1 MILIQAVIQPIRLS
15 TVRSAL
21 EDAGYLETMVSDALG
36 YGRQRGQSATFR
48 GNEYRI
54 DLLRK
59 VILEVVVPDG
69 EVDRVID
76 LIRWSA
82 RTGTVGEIGDGKIFT
97 LPVSEAITIGR

>member
-21 EDAGYLETMVSDALG
+21 EDAGFFETMVSDALG
-36 YGRQRGQSATFR
+36 YGRQRGQTATFR

-59 VILEVVVPDG
+59 VILEVVVPD
-69 EVDRVID
+69 EDVDRVIEI
-76 LIRWSA
+76 IRSA
-82 RTGTVGEIGDGKIFT
+82 AKTGTAGEIGDGKIFT
-97 LPVSEAITIGR
+97 VPVADAIPIGR

>member
-1 MILIQAVIQPIRLS
+1 MILVQAIIQPIRLS

-21 EDAGYLETMVSDALG
+21 EDAGFDETMAGDALG

-59 VILEVVVPDG
+59 VVLSVVVADEQVD
-69 EVDRVID
+69 EVIAI
-76 LIRWSA
+76 IRASA
-82 RTGTVGEIGDGKIFT
+82 KTGTHGEIGDGKIFT
-97 LPVSEAITIGR
+97 VPVADAITIG